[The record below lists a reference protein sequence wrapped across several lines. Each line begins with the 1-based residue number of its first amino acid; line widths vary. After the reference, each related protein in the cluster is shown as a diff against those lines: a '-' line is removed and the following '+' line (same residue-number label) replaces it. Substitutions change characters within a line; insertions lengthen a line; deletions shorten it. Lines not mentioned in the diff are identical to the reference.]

1 VGDLDATSMYFEVPS
16 RSLLAPQAHFY
27 LATWDLVSGVGADSV
42 EVFRNMPAF
51 PGGGIGLFSIQSAVI
66 PEPSSVT
73 LALMGAVG
81 LLGYGWRRKRK
92 RANAVS

>member
-1 VGDLDATSMYFEVPS
+1 MVD
-16 RSLLAPQAHFY
+16 
-27 LATWDLVSGVGADSV
+27 VGAMYVTVGSANPGNVSEWARNIDS
-42 EVFRNMPAF
+42 F
-51 PGGGIGLFSIQSAVI
+51 PGIDWVWAEFSTAVV